1 MNSEDFFGTK
11 VLFDKKGSEMM
22 LAPPGA
28 PLTSVSVAPA
38 CGSRHQAATAEGSPA
53 YASQAPAA
61 GTAGL
66 RRELSGACSLSD
78 NSGQCSGRE
87 APTGA
92 ERQQQAMLVLQQHQ
106 VPFSLLLGAPLPP
119 LRDRPRALTQLG
131 AGG

>member
-1 MNSEDFFGTK
+1 
-11 VLFDKKGSEMM
+11 M
-22 LAPPGA
+22 LASPGA

-38 CGSRHQAATAEGSPA
+38 CGTSRPTAEGSPA

-66 RRELSGACSLSD
+66 RRELSGASSLSD
-78 NSGQCSGRE
+78 NSGQCSSGRE

>member
-1 MNSEDFFGTK
+1 
-11 VLFDKKGSEMM
+11 MM

-28 PLTSVSVAPA
+28 PLTSVTVAPAA

-66 RRELSGACSLSD
+66 RRELSGASSLSD
-78 NSGQCSGRE
+78 NSGQCSSGRE
-87 APTGA
+87 APTGG

-106 VPFSLLLGAPLPP
+106 VPIPLGDP
-119 LRDRPRALTQLG
+119 PRALTQLG